1 MVQHFYLSYKTIL
14 RYYYHI
20 MTLVQQIVTNKQ
32 HQSDLKRHLS
42 TLRSSSS
49 VKTNNSSFDSQIIEE
64 LNSSINII
72 NKSGA
77 SFQQKLLK
85 VNVTKIDSDFSRMI
99 TNNNFSFINSS
110 GQINRSTVNKSL
122 SRLDESKNE
131 SEDEE
136 EEGMTSERLIW
147 DGIRIGRIQFE

>member
-1 MVQHFYLSYKTIL
+1 
-14 RYYYHI
+14 
-20 MTLVQQIVTNKQ
+20 
-32 HQSDLKRHLS
+32 
-42 TLRSSSS
+42 
-49 VKTNNSSFDSQIIEE
+49 
-64 LNSSINII
+64 
-72 NKSGA
+72 
-77 SFQQKLLK
+77 
-85 VNVTKIDSDFSRMI
+85 MI

>member
-1 MVQHFYLSYKTIL
+1 
-14 RYYYHI
+14 
-20 MTLVQQIVTNKQ
+20 
-32 HQSDLKRHLS
+32 
-42 TLRSSSS
+42 
-49 VKTNNSSFDSQIIEE
+49 
-64 LNSSINII
+64 
-72 NKSGA
+72 
-77 SFQQKLLK
+77 
-85 VNVTKIDSDFSRMI
+85 MI

-147 DGIRIGRIQFE
+147 DGIRIGRIEFE